1 MHSYLR
7 AIGFG
12 DSMRSEHDVELL
24 LDDIFRNYEHQT
36 AVKLEDGNRAF
47 VEVSKSFGP
56 EIGIKL
62 CGEMDENGFHRQYY
76 FPYLKGSGITTS
88 EDLTM
93 ERKVN
98 GDSFTGVCD
107 DGRVGVS
114 LIFYLQNPG
123 EFMKE
128 SISRHLKGNRV
139 TTTLSGLSLNGMILL
154 PIKRNEEHQ
163 EEQNLYF
170 SNRNSLVSA
179 AKNGNQ
185 EAIENLTLE
194 DMDIY
199 TMLARRIAKE
209 DVLSIVD
216 TSFMPYGMECD
227 QYQIIGNIL
236 FYTKVFNSYTRE
248 TLYQMTV
255 ECNGMNF
262 DICINKK
269 DLLGDPEVGRRF
281 KGTIWLQ
288 GKINFPK

>member
-12 DSMRSEHDVELL
+12 DTVRSERDVELL
-24 LDDIFRNYEHQT
+24 MDDIFRNYEHRV

-47 VEVSKSFGP
+47 VEMSKSFGP

-62 CGEMDENGFHRQYY
+62 CGEMDEYGFHRQYY
-76 FPYLKGSGITTS
+76 FPYLKGSGVTTS
-88 EDLTM
+88 EDITI
-93 ERKVN
+93 ECKVN

-123 EFMKE
+123 DFCKE
-128 SISRHLKGNRV
+128 SISRHLKGNKI
-139 TTTLSGLSLNGMILL
+139 TTTFSGLSLNGMILIPL
-154 PIKRNEEHQ
+154 KKNEQ
-163 EEQNLYF
+163 KKEEQNLYF
-170 SNRNSLVSA
+170 NNRNSLVSA

-227 QYQIIGNIL
+227 QYQIIGTIL

-255 ECNGMNF
+255 ECNGMTF

-281 KGTIWLQ
+281 KGSVWLQ

>member
-12 DSMRSEHDVELL
+12 ETVKTEHDVELL
-24 LDDIFRNYEHQT
+24 LEDIFRNYEHRT
-36 AVKLEDGNRAF
+36 AVKLEDEHRAF
-47 VEVSKSFGP
+47 VELSKSFGP

-62 CGEMDENGFHRQYY
+62 CGEIDEHGFHRQYY
-76 FPYLKGSGITTS
+76 FPYLTGSGITTS
-88 EDLTM
+88 EDLTL

-98 GDSFTGVCD
+98 GDSFTGVCE
-107 DGRVGVS
+107 DGRAGVS

-123 EFMKE
+123 EFLRE

-139 TTTLSGLSLNGMILL
+139 TTTFSGLSLNGMILL
-154 PIKRNEEHQ
+154 PVKKNEQKR
-163 EEQNLYF
+163 EEQTQYF
-170 SNRNSLVSA
+170 SKRSSLVAA

-194 DMDIY
+194 DMDLY
-199 TMLARRIAKE
+199 TMLSRRVTTE

-227 QYQIIGNIL
+227 QYQIIGTIL
-236 FYTKVFNSYTRE
+236 FYTKIFNSYTRE

-255 ECNGMNF
+255 ECNGMTF
-262 DICINKK
+262 DLCINKK
-269 DLLGDPEVGRRF
+269 DLLGEPEVGRRF
-281 KGTIWLQ
+281 KGSVWLQ
-288 GKINFPK
+288 GKINFP